1 MSDKI
6 NKIVNTTDSTNNYSQ
21 DDINKNKI
29 FAVLSYLWILFFL
42 PLVACPD
49 SKFGR
54 FHANQG
60 LVLLLAGAIGGFVM
74 GIIVLVLSMI
84 GLAIVGFIL
93 MSLFGLID
101 LILVILGIVNAA
113 TGKAKELPIIGRITL
128 IK

>member
-93 MSLFGLID
+93 MSLFGLVD